1 MRALNLVTLPVLKRL
16 RYAADDSVKLPKLQR
31 WARDGKLPG
40 AFKRDV
46 DGDWQVDLDEFDS
59 ATTAAKVAS
68 RRQNSRENR
77 LVQMVLDRLNEGKA
91 T

>member
-1 MRALNLVTLPVLKRL
+1 MNLVTLPALKRL
-16 RYAADDSVKLPKLQR
+16 RYAADDSVTLPKLQR
-31 WARDGKLPG
+31 WARDGRIPG
-40 AFKRDV
+40 AFKRDE

-59 ATTAAKVAS
+59 ATAAAKVTS
-68 RRQNSRENR
+68 RQQNSRGNR